1 MKESK
6 ITEYIKEYNSS
17 EWKKSMYEEIYQL
30 ISLEISQIEIDAKL
44 KHSDD
49 LHLQYLVKSMK
60 LESLFRDFV
69 FDMILFRIS
78 ENNKKESI
86 IKLLNSK

>member
-1 MKESK
+1 MKESE
-6 ITEYIKEYNSS
+6 ITQYIKEYESS

-44 KHSDD
+44 KHPNDM
-49 LHLQYLVKSMK
+49 HLQCLVKSLK
-60 LESLFRDFV
+60 LETLFRDFV
-69 FDMILFRIS
+69 FDMILFRIG
-78 ENNKKESI
+78 ENNKKETI

>member
-6 ITEYIKEYNSS
+6 ITQFIKDYDSS
-17 EWKKSMYEEIYQL
+17 DWKKSMYEDLYEL

-44 KHSDD
+44 KHSKD

-60 LESLFRDFV
+60 LEILFRDFV

-78 ENNKKESI
+78 ENNRKESI